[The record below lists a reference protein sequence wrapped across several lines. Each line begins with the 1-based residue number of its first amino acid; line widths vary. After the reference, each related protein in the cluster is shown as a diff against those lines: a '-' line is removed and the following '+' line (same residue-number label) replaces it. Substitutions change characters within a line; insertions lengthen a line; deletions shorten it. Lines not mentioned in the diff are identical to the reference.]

1 MRIPV
6 ATMGLTL
13 TVGMLLVM
21 QGGCSKKSIQS
32 GGDAQSTERG
42 MAKSGGP
49 APAPLASTGDGCSQC
64 DIPGLVSLQQ
74 AG

>member
-42 MAKSGGP
+42 MA
-49 APAPLASTGDGCSQC
+49 
-64 DIPGLVSLQQ
+64 
-74 AG
+74 

>member
-49 APAPLASTGDGCSQC
+49 APAPLASTGGT
-64 DIPGLVSLQQ
+64 SL
-74 AG
+74 ANV

>member
-6 ATMGLTL
+6 VTMGLTVA
-13 TVGMLLVM
+13 VGMLFVV

-49 APAPLASTGDGCSQC
+49 SFGTL
-64 DIPGLVSLQQ
+64 I
-74 AG
+74 